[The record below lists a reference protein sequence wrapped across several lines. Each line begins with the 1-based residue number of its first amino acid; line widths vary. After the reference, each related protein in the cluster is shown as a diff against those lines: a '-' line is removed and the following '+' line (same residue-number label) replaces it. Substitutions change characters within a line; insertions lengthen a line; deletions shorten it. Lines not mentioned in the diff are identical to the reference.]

1 MKELIELTGTV
12 FGRLLVLKEVER
24 HPKDNSRQWLTLC
37 SCGKETIVQQRSLRD
52 GSKKSCGCLWNE
64 LNSLDL
70 VNKTFGFLTVLEKSR
85 QEDNDNGVTWICK
98 CHCGNIVTVSTSYL
112 KTGHTRSCGCLQR
125 SIVGNLNRSH
135 GMSGTSTYTSWK
147 SMLTRC
153 YNQNILEYKNYGGRG
168 IKVCDRWRYSFE
180 NFFTD
185 MGAKP
190 SSAHTLERDNVNK
203 DYSPENCRWATREIQ
218 SRNTRL
224 QLNPMNGITAKPNGK
239 YLVRLSVKNN
249 RLCLGTYDT
258 IEEAQQARKEGENQY
273 WIK

>member
-64 LNSLDL
+64 LNNLDL
-70 VNKTFGFLTVLEKSR
+70 VSKTFGFLTVLEKSAH
-85 QEDNDNGVTWICK
+85 EDNNNGITWICK

-135 GMSGTSTYTSWK
+135 GMSGTPTYTSWK

-153 YNQNILEYKNYGGRG
+153 YNQNILEYKDYGGRG
-168 IKVCDRWRYSFE
+168 IIVCERWRNSFE
-180 NFFTD
+180 NFYID
-185 MGAKP
+185 MGIRP
-190 SSAHTLERDNVNK
+190 SADYTLDRKDVNGN
-203 DYSPENCRWATREIQ
+203 YEPNNCRWLDRLSQT
-218 SRNTRL
+218 RNTRF
-224 QLNPMNGITAKPNGK
+224 QSNPMNGIRRTASGK
-239 YLVRLSVKNN
+239 YRAAIGVNN
-249 RLCLGTYDT
+249 KHIDLGTFST
-258 IEEAQQARKEGENQY
+258 IEEAQEARRNAETKY
-273 WIK
+273 WS